1 MKYENLNVGS
11 TDLEIL
17 LKRRNISLKLWL
29 SANEIKN
36 INDLNS
42 VLIRE
47 DYRLTRNLFDSIIS
61 MLPKETTIET
71 QPVLAIEEQPVS
83 KKKSKPTL
91 N

>member
-29 SANEIKN
+29 SVNEIKN

-61 MLPKETTIET
+61 MLPKET